1 MLENLQQSQQLKSI
15 LCKGSSIGNESPQ
28 PRIVTVDFVN
38 TALGLLQPAFGAIS
52 CRVDSEPGKSP
63 KSANHVANSPHST
76 EEWLLSIYCRDHR
89 AGTLH
94 GRLLLAN

>member
-76 EEWLLSIYCRDHR
+76 VARSLVEAFDLTSRCLFPKHS
-89 AGTLH
+89 
-94 GRLLLAN
+94 